1 LLAFCHIEKAAGTS
15 LIHIL
20 RRIYFLRYAAVRPL
34 HSRDSYYFTARDL
47 QTIKKVNPFLRA
59 IGGHSVV
66 PHGDLLSAPESLSFI
81 TQVREPVSRAASQ
94 YKFWVTRMKLRM
106 TWEAFLKHP
115 SSQNF
120 QVKKI
125 AGCEDLDL
133 AKENISKHF
142 LLVGAANQFD
152 EFLVLL
158 AKKLGMPLALFTYRK
173 QNVDTGSRHVEMP
186 DGFFDALRERN
197 RLDEKLYEWIVT
209 TLLASYVAEYSGNF
223 SDDLKEFRAR
233 QQAAPNPRIKTVMD
247 SIYRNAYLKP
257 LSALIRVS
265 NGLPYH
271 GSYSIE

>member
-15 LIHIL
+15 LTHIL

-47 QTIKKVNPFLRA
+47 QTTKRINPFLCA

-66 PHGDLLSAPESLSFI
+66 PHGDLLNSPESLSFI
-81 TQVREPVSRAASQ
+81 TQVREPVARAASQ
-94 YKFWVTRMKLRM
+94 YRFWVSRMKLNM
-106 TWEAFLKHP
+106 SWEAFLKHP
-115 SSQNF
+115 VSQNF

-142 LLVGAANQFD
+142 MLAGTVDQFD

-158 AKKLGMPLALFTYRK
+158 AEKLRMPLDLFTYSK
-173 QNVDTGSRHVEMP
+173 QNVDTGSRHVQMP
-186 DGFFDALRERN
+186 DSFFDQLRERN
-197 RLDEKLYEWIVT
+197 RLDQKLYEWIET
-209 TLLASYVAEYSGNF
+209 KLLVDYVAEYSGNF
-223 SDDLKEFRAR
+223 SSDLEGFRTR
-233 QQAAPNPRIKTVMD
+233 QQVVASPRIGPVMD
-247 SIYRNAYLKP
+247 SVYRNVYLKP
-257 LSALIRVS
+257 VSGLIRLS